1 MKMVRLMKR
10 SLLRTTMRDKI
21 IDIIVK
27 ITDYNDLRNNGNV
40 DLIEENILDSL
51 AFMELLTE
59 IETEF
64 DLEIQPTQVD
74 ANVWRKVD
82 DIANLIEE
90 KLKNKRI

>member
-1 MKMVRLMKR
+1 MKR